1 MSRDRE
7 RPEKGG
13 KKRAIASAHLSLI
26 PIGTLATPQE
36 RGYADCPCPKD
47 CTLHGECSL
56 CVAYHSRKGALP
68 RCQR

>member
-7 RPEKGG
+7 RPAKID
-13 KKRAIASAHLSLI
+13 KKRAIASAHLGLVQA
-26 PIGTLATPQE
+26 GTPAKPEE
-36 RGYADCPCPKD
+36 RGFIECPCPKD
-47 CTLHGECSL
+47 CTLHGECHL